1 MIQILAIPNNPV
13 SMSSHNKEALIAEEV
28 FVVQHSGEIPEVT
41 FHEALYYLTEDNEGP
56 GLQMKPDDI
65 FPLKQAV
72 VKRYRTIIL
81 RDLDSGNRDKKIYR
95 GLARC
100 AANWQRL
107 LKFCTREGI
116 DFQVI
121 RNEAADALREFFD
134 TEVADVESKK
144 RSSCINCCQAEI
156 EELAMSLGVSLDKL
170 PEGWQEL
177 CPAK

>member
-1 MIQILAIPNNPV
+1 
-13 SMSSHNKEALIAEEV
+13 MSSHNKKSLIAEEV

-41 FHEALYYLTEDNEGP
+41 LHEALYYLTEDDEGP
-56 GLQMKPDDI
+56 GLQMKPDDV

-81 RDLDSGNRDKKIYR
+81 RDLAPGNRDKRIYR

-107 LKFCTREGI
+107 IIFCTREGI
-116 DFQVI
+116 DFQII
-121 RNEAADALREFFD
+121 RNEAAGALQEFLD
-134 TEVADVESKK
+134 TEVADVDSKK
-144 RSSCINCCQAEI
+144 RYSCINCSQAEI
-156 EELAMSLGVSLDKL
+156 EELAISLGVSLNKL

>member
-1 MIQILAIPNNPV
+1 M
-13 SMSSHNKEALIAEEV
+13 KESDKKTYIEEEV

-41 FHEALYYLTEDNEGP
+41 LHEALYYLTEDDEGP
-56 GLQMKPDDI
+56 GLQMKPDDV

-72 VKRYRTIIL
+72 VKQYRTIIL
-81 RDLDSGNRDKKIYR
+81 RDLDPGNRDKRIYR

-107 LKFCTREGI
+107 IIFCTREGI
-116 DFQVI
+116 DFQII
-121 RNEAADALREFFD
+121 RNEAAGALQEFFD
-134 TEVADVESKK
+134 TEVADVDSKK
-144 RSSCINCCQAEI
+144 RSSCINCSQAEI
-156 EELAMSLGVSLDKL
+156 EELAISLGVSWDKL